1 MLPGIPGVSAD
12 TYALFVS
19 KLTVYKNSGGTF
31 KKISQKKLMTLNR
44 EDEKEDGNRYY
55 DHIRFPNI
63 TTADVNC
70 DGYEE
75 IVVAGYYNEV
85 KEEKTYGFLANSDT
99 DASNMGYAVYYSEN
113 DAITNVQKI
122 AMSSY
127 TAGGTNNNGVKPKP
141 AMTGVAINGRGT
153 PEQVFIAG
161 ALYEVQENG
170 GLNLLCDTTREKN
183 SSARWWWYYQDAI
196 AGNFDHNTEGR
207 EQVIALAAERQNGT
221 KNARKFDLFTDVFYG
236 EDFGSGTLSVAGKY
250 TATAEKDEYSKLCHA
265 VDLAWD
271 NYEMLSA
278 EAALRGEVIAC
289 RLRHLIY
296 ETTTIRKA
304 EYLTSAGVMQGISV
318 IEKDGILEITLPC
331 LLPKKSKKHSCEY
344 LTDPIYYTLSK
355 YAQTHTLPKFRHC
368 VVCFSHI
375 YSRELSPNR
384 VRDYDNLELKQLL
397 DAIATFVMEDDTGLL
412 CDAYNTTDIGD
423 SDCTRVSVMDK
434 ERFQGWLS
442 DRENRLRSIS
452 DL

>member
-1 MLPGIPGVSAD
+1 MDRA
-12 TYALFVS
+12 
-19 KLTVYKNSGGTF
+19 
-31 KKISQKKLMTLNR
+31 
-44 EDEKEDGNRYY
+44 
-55 DHIRFPNI
+55 
-63 TTADVNC
+63 
-70 DGYEE
+70 
-75 IVVAGYYNEV
+75 
-85 KEEKTYGFLANSDT
+85 
-99 DASNMGYAVYYSEN
+99 
-113 DAITNVQKI
+113 
-122 AMSSY
+122 
-127 TAGGTNNNGVKPKP
+127 
-141 AMTGVAINGRGT
+141 
-153 PEQVFIAG
+153 
-161 ALYEVQENG
+161 
-170 GLNLLCDTTREKN
+170 
-183 SSARWWWYYQDAI
+183 
-196 AGNFDHNTEGR
+196 
-207 EQVIALAAERQNGT
+207 
-221 KNARKFDLFTDVFYG
+221 
-236 EDFGSGTLSVAGKY
+236 TLSQRIESILNEITRLSNTLYAMDN
-250 TATAEKDEYSKLCHA
+250 TNIQRHS
-265 VDLAWD
+265 D
-271 NYEMLSA
+271 NYEMLST

-304 EYLTSAGVMQGISV
+304 
-318 IEKDGILEITLPC
+318 
-331 LLPKKSKKHSCEY
+331 EY

>member
-1 MLPGIPGVSAD
+1 MKKAIAILLSLTMILGLAACGNSASQTEQPSTEDTSVESKAD
-12 TYALFVS
+12 T
-19 KLTVYKNSGGTF
+19 N
-31 KKISQKKLMTLNR
+31 
-44 EDEKEDGNRYY
+44 
-55 DHIRFPNI
+55 
-63 TTADVNC
+63 
-70 DGYEE
+70 
-75 IVVAGYYNEV
+75 
-85 KEEKTYGFLANSDT
+85 
-99 DASNMGYAVYYSEN
+99 
-113 DAITNVQKI
+113 
-122 AMSSY
+122 
-127 TAGGTNNNGVKPKP
+127 
-141 AMTGVAINGRGT
+141 
-153 PEQVFIAG
+153 
-161 ALYEVQENG
+161 
-170 GLNLLCDTTREKN
+170 
-183 SSARWWWYYQDAI
+183 
-196 AGNFDHNTEGR
+196 
-207 EQVIALAAERQNGT
+207 
-221 KNARKFDLFTDVFYG
+221 
-236 EDFGSGTLSVAGKY
+236 
-250 TATAEKDEYSKLCHA
+250 
-265 VDLAWD
+265 
-271 NYEMLSA
+271 SA
-278 EAALRGEVIAC
+278 ENSTDMEN
-289 RLRHLIY
+289 
-296 ETTTIRKA
+296 
-304 EYLTSAGVMQGISV
+304 LTSAGVMQGISV

>member
-1 MLPGIPGVSAD
+1 MDRA
-12 TYALFVS
+12 
-19 KLTVYKNSGGTF
+19 
-31 KKISQKKLMTLNR
+31 
-44 EDEKEDGNRYY
+44 
-55 DHIRFPNI
+55 
-63 TTADVNC
+63 
-70 DGYEE
+70 
-75 IVVAGYYNEV
+75 
-85 KEEKTYGFLANSDT
+85 
-99 DASNMGYAVYYSEN
+99 
-113 DAITNVQKI
+113 
-122 AMSSY
+122 
-127 TAGGTNNNGVKPKP
+127 
-141 AMTGVAINGRGT
+141 
-153 PEQVFIAG
+153 
-161 ALYEVQENG
+161 
-170 GLNLLCDTTREKN
+170 
-183 SSARWWWYYQDAI
+183 
-196 AGNFDHNTEGR
+196 
-207 EQVIALAAERQNGT
+207 
-221 KNARKFDLFTDVFYG
+221 
-236 EDFGSGTLSVAGKY
+236 TLSQRIESILNEITRLSNTLYAMDN
-250 TATAEKDEYSKLCHA
+250 TNIQRHS
-265 VDLAWD
+265 D
-271 NYEMLSA
+271 NYEMLST

-355 YAQTHTLPKFRHC
+355 YAQTHTLLKFRHC
-368 VVCFSHI
+368 VVSFSHI

-397 DAIATFVMEDDTGLL
+397 DVISTFVMEDDTGLL
-412 CDAYNTTDIGD
+412 CDAYNTTEIGD

>member
-1 MLPGIPGVSAD
+1 MRNREQIYGQEAAGLLRNI
-12 TYALFVS
+12 
-19 KLTVYKNSGGTF
+19 TVYHCIRRDQLLRLYPGKESVIENLLRYLVKQQRIFYNTDRDCYGDVPDC
-31 KKISQKKLMTLNR
+31 R
-44 EDEKEDGNRYY
+44 EDRELTAALWVLLDFIEKVEYHSPDNMPAKLVFFADG
-55 DHIRFPNI
+55 
-63 TTADVNC
+63 
-70 DGYEE
+70 
-75 IVVAGYYNEV
+75 EV
-85 KEEKTYGFLANSDT
+85 
-99 DASNMGYAVYYSEN
+99 
-113 DAITNVQKI
+113 
-122 AMSSY
+122 
-127 TAGGTNNNGVKPKP
+127 
-141 AMTGVAINGRGT
+141 
-153 PEQVFIAG
+153 
-161 ALYEVQENG
+161 YEVVYVGPGKEA
-170 GLNLLCDTTREKN
+170 LL
-183 SSARWWWYYQDAI
+183 Q
-196 AGNFDHNTEGR
+196 H
-207 EQVIALAAERQNGT
+207 ALAAEDDSGQRLVIIEEEDQMQHLHIPHIAAYCMVDDQGCVQYF
-221 KNARKFDLFTDVFYG
+221 RKEEPCGQSHPLAADREHLNEITRL
-236 EDFGSGTLSVAGKY
+236 SNTLYAMDNTNIQRHS
-250 TATAEKDEYSKLCHA
+250 
-265 VDLAWD
+265 D
-271 NYEMLSA
+271 NYEMLST

-304 EYLTSAGVMQGISV
+304 EYLTAAGVMQGISV

-355 YAQTHTLPKFRHC
+355 YAQTHTLLKFRHC

-397 DAIATFVMEDDTGLL
+397 DVIATFVMEDDTGLL

>member
-1 MLPGIPGVSAD
+1 MRKELCREFSGEIQRYRSLFFGVHKMAS
-12 TYALFVS
+12 
-19 KLTVYKNSGGTF
+19 
-31 KKISQKKLMTLNR
+31 
-44 EDEKEDGNRYY
+44 
-55 DHIRFPNI
+55 
-63 TTADVNC
+63 
-70 DGYEE
+70 
-75 IVVAGYYNEV
+75 
-85 KEEKTYGFLANSDT
+85 KEELDNVTTFDALKIVNTASKDFNT
-99 DASNMGYAVYYSEN
+99 DMACYIQRHS
-113 DAITNVQKI
+113 
-122 AMSSY
+122 
-127 TAGGTNNNGVKPKP
+127 
-141 AMTGVAINGRGT
+141 
-153 PEQVFIAG
+153 
-161 ALYEVQENG
+161 
-170 GLNLLCDTTREKN
+170 
-183 SSARWWWYYQDAI
+183 
-196 AGNFDHNTEGR
+196 
-207 EQVIALAAERQNGT
+207 
-221 KNARKFDLFTDVFYG
+221 
-236 EDFGSGTLSVAGKY
+236 
-250 TATAEKDEYSKLCHA
+250 
-265 VDLAWD
+265 D
-271 NYEMLSA
+271 NYEMLST

-355 YAQTHTLPKFRHC
+355 YTQTHTLPKFRHC

-397 DAIATFVMEDDTGLL
+397 DVIATFVMEDDTGLL
-412 CDAYNTTDIGD
+412 CDAYNTTEIGD

>member
-1 MLPGIPGVSAD
+1 MRNREQIYGQEAAGLLRNITVYHCMRRDQLLRLYPGKEGVIENLLRYLVKQQRIFYNTDRDCYGDVPDCREDRELTAALWVLLDFIEKVEYHSPDNMPAKLVFFADGEVYEVVYVARVRKRCCSTHWSRKMIPGDGSLSLRKKTKCSTCTSLISPPTAWWM
-12 TYALFVS
+12 TRAAYS
-19 KLTVYKNSGGTF
+19 TSG
-31 KKISQKKLMTLNR
+31 R
-44 EDEKEDGNRYY
+44 R
-55 DHIRFPNI
+55 
-63 TTADVNC
+63 
-70 DGYEE
+70 
-75 IVVAGYYNEV
+75 
-85 KEEKTYGFLANSDT
+85 
-99 DASNMGYAVYYSEN
+99 
-113 DAITNVQKI
+113 
-122 AMSSY
+122 
-127 TAGGTNNNGVKPKP
+127 
-141 AMTGVAINGRGT
+141 
-153 PEQVFIAG
+153 
-161 ALYEVQENG
+161 
-170 GLNLLCDTTREKN
+170 NLVDR
-183 SSARWWWYYQDAI
+183 A
-196 AGNFDHNTEGR
+196 
-207 EQVIALAAERQNGT
+207 
-221 KNARKFDLFTDVFYG
+221 
-236 EDFGSGTLSVAGKY
+236 TLSQRIESILNEITRLSNTLYAM
-250 TATAEKDEYSKLCHA
+250 
-265 VDLAWD
+265 D
-271 NYEMLSA
+271 NTNIQRHSDSYEILST